1 MKILNSIFFLSLL
14 ILIGCSKTAVNPG
27 QADAFIKFF
36 GNSWTDEGND
46 VVQLADGGY
55 IMIGTTT
62 SMEGDEDIAL
72 VRTDQYGNEQ
82 WAKFFGGPGDDEG
95 NSVRATIDG
104 GFILLGSYHDTLA
117 QEHNIFLIKTDVSG
131 IATWTSDTIGRGRGD
146 QTGNCIQELSD
157 GYIITG
163 TSFVN
168 DTNKILLVRTDQ
180 NGSYLEDGHTWYKAK
195 GYGTDNHGNYVVKH
209 PEQDRFVILGTTSL
223 EKNGL
228 LNSNLI
234 VISAPSNGFG
244 ANDIFGGAGSDRGG
258 SIQHVQ
264 GNEFIFTGTL
274 DEGPDSRMYIEKLI
288 IDEETINSVW
298 NHLLGTTG
306 RTTGNSVQCTL
317 DGGFAVLGSVQS
329 SPGNSDF
336 YLVITDGV
344 GTPLAGQSMNYGGSG
359 NEFGASLERTSD
371 GGYVMIGSTGI
382 PEDDNRMFALI
393 KVKSTGSFQ

>member
-1 MKILNSIFFLSLL
+1 MKIFNAIIVLFLLAL
-14 ILIGCSKTAVNPG
+14 AGCGKTDVKPG

-62 SMEGDEDIAL
+62 TMEGDKDIAL

-82 WAKFFGGPGDDEG
+82 WAKFFGGPGDDQG
-95 NSVRATIDG
+95 NSVRTTSDG

-117 QEHNIFLIKTDVSG
+117 REHNLYLIKTDISG
-131 IATWTSDTIGRGRGD
+131 TTTWISDTVGRGRGD
-146 QTGNCIQELSD
+146 QMGNCIQELSD

-209 PEQDRFVILGTTSL
+209 PEQDRFVVIGTTSL
-223 EKNGL
+223 EENGL
-228 LNSNLI
+228 LNSNII
-234 VISAPSNGFG
+234 VISAPFNGFG
-244 ANDIFGGAGSDRGG
+244 ANVIFGGTGSDEGNT
-258 SIQHVQ
+258 IKHIA

-274 DEGPDSRMYIEKLI
+274 DDGPNSRMYIEKII
-288 IDEETINSVW
+288 IDEETISSVW
-298 NHLLGTTG
+298 GKSLVSTG
-306 RTTGNSVQCTL
+306 SSTGKSIQLTS
-317 DGGFAVLGSVQS
+317 DGGFAILGSVLS
-329 SPGNSDF
+329 SPANSDF
-336 YLVITDGV
+336 YLVITDGE
-344 GTPLAGQSMNYGGSG
+344 GTSLESLNYGGSG
-359 NEFGASLERTSD
+359 NEFGASLYKTSD

-382 PEDDNRMFALI
+382 PEDDNRMIALI
-393 KVKSTGSFQ
+393 KVKSNGLFQ

>member
-1 MKILNSIFFLSLL
+1 MKIVNTVLPLLLL
-14 ILIGCSKTAVNPG
+14 ILTGCSKTAVQPG
-27 QADAFIKFF
+27 QADAFIKFY

-62 SMEGDEDIAL
+62 TMEGDEDIAM
-72 VRTDQYGNEQ
+72 VRTDKNGNEQ
-82 WAKFFGGPGDDEG
+82 WAKFFGGPGNDHG
-95 NSVRATIDG
+95 NSVRTTIDG

-117 QEHNIFLIKTDVSG
+117 KEHNLYLIKTDVSG
-131 IATWTSDTIGRGRGD
+131 TATWTSDTIGRGRGD

-163 TSFVN
+163 TTFVN
-168 DTNKILLVRTDQ
+168 DTNRILLVRTNQD
-180 NGSYLEDGHTWYKAK
+180 GAYLEDGHTWYKAK
-195 GYGTDNHGNYVVKH
+195 GYGSDSQGNYVIKH
-209 PEQDRFVILGTTSL
+209 PEQDRFVVLGTTSL

-228 LNSNLI
+228 LNSNII

-244 ANDIFGGAGSDRGG
+244 ANDIFGGAGIDIG
-258 SIQHVQ
+258 SAIQHIQ

-274 DEGPDSRMYIEKLI
+274 DEGLNSRMYIEKI
-288 IDEETINSVW
+288 IVDEETISSVW

-306 RTTGNSVQCTL
+306 RSTGKSVQCAV
-317 DGGFAVLGSVQS
+317 DGSFAVLGSILS

-336 YLVITDGV
+336 YLVITDGE
-344 GTPLAGQSMNYGGSG
+344 GTPLESMNYGGSG
-359 NEFGASLERTSD
+359 NEFGSSLYKTSD

-393 KVKSTGSFQ
+393 KVKSTGLFQ